1 MPWIVCIPTRHWLW
15 HTRHT
20 DSQHGSISSI
30 GSRGGGKVTNK
41 WQTSDK
47 QVSAGAAHSKET
59 HTSDQTFE
67 NWACQPKSL
76 CNALQWKQL
85 FIIHS
90 FAQACNLYLL
100 TSLKTEMSV
109 IMLTLCSPHLSRSTT
124 TLSPL
129 CAHSSPCPTPLY
141 LLVVPL
147 VTSHITHRWLAL
159 QPCCP
164 LTLIS
169 VWWWCHLDCNFQA
182 ILN

>member
-1 MPWIVCIPTRHWLW
+1 MHSHKALALAYSAYRFTTRKHLKHWVV
-15 HTRHT
+15 
-20 DSQHGSISSI
+20 D
-30 GSRGGGKVTNK
+30 RGGGKVTNK

-59 HTSDQTFE
+59 HTSEQTFD
-67 NWACQPKSL
+67 NWACQLKSL

-90 FAQACNLYLL
+90 FARAFITCKLYLL

-169 VWWWCHLDCNFQA
+169 VWWWCHLDYNFQA